1 MPKVLFVEDE
11 PALQKALGDFL
22 RKEGYEMIS
31 ALDGEQGLTM
41 AIRERP
47 DVMLLDL
54 ILPRIRGLDVLE
66 KMKNNPE
73 LAAIPVIVL
82 TNVESSEAIQQA
94 VALGAQAYLVK
105 ANYRLDEV
113 LEKIKTVL
121 AGKPH

>member
-1 MPKVLFVEDE
+1 MTKILFVEDE

-22 RKEGYEMIS
+22 RKEGYEVIS

-41 AIRERP
+41 AIREHP
-47 DVMLLDL
+47 DVVLLDL
-54 ILPRIRGLDVLE
+54 ILPRVRGLDVLE
-66 KMKNNPE
+66 KMKNNPD

-94 VALGAQAYLVK
+94 VDLGAQAYLVK

-113 LEKIKTVL
+113 LEKIKAVL